1 MEYHL
6 LSDELLVRLM
16 RVDDADA
23 FNEIYKRYWKPLFQ
37 SARYKVKSDEVAEEL
52 LQNLFLNLWEKRAVQ
67 QIDNLS
73 GYLFSVLKYQIVNH
87 YRALFLA
94 EKYADFAQSQLD
106 EHVYE
111 ADVAVNIQEI
121 VSIFEEVL
129 LQLPQKTSRIF
140 HMSRLEYKTT
150 REISTAL
157 DMPERTVEYH
167 ITQSLK
173 LLRQQLK
180 DFLPSLIFVWFGN
193 ILN

>member
-16 RVDDADA
+16 RVDDNDA

-37 SARYKVKSDEVAEEL
+37 SARYKVRSDEIAEEL
-52 LQNLFLNLWEKRAVQ
+52 LQNLFLNLWEKRAVH
-67 QIDNLS
+67 QIENLS
-73 GYLFSVLKYQIVNH
+73 AYLFGVLKYQIVNH

-94 EKYADFAQSQLD
+94 EKYVDFAQSQL
-106 EHVYE
+106 EEQVQA
-111 ADVAVNIQEI
+111 ADVAVNIKEI

-129 LQLPQKTSRIF
+129 QQLPQKTSRVF
-140 HMSRLEYKTT
+140 YMSRLEYKTT
-150 REISTAL
+150 REIATAL
-157 DMPERTVEYH
+157 DIPERTVEYH

-180 DFLPSLIFVWFGN
+180 DFLPSLVFVLLGSM
-193 ILN
+193 

>member
-6 LSDELLVRLM
+6 LSDELLVKLM

-37 SARYKVKSDEVAEEL
+37 SARYKLKSDELAEEL
-52 LQNLFLNLWEKRAVQ
+52 LQNLFLNLWEKRTVQ
-67 QIDNLS
+67 QIENLS
-73 GYLFSVLKYQIVNH
+73 RYLSSVLKYQIVNH
-87 YRALFLA
+87 YRTAFLA
-94 EKYADFAQSQLD
+94 EKYADFVQSRLEDYVD
-106 EHVYE
+106 EP
-111 ADVAVNIQEI
+111 DIAVNVQEI
-121 VSIFEEVL
+121 VSIFEDVL
-129 LQLPQKTSRIF
+129 QQLPQKTSRVF

-150 REISTAL
+150 REIAAEL

-180 DFLPSLIFVWFGN
+180 DFLPSVILLLLGN
-193 ILN
+193 I

>member
-16 RVDDADA
+16 RVDDNDA

-37 SARYKVKSDEVAEEL
+37 SARYKVRSDEIAEEL
-52 LQNLFLNLWEKRAVQ
+52 LQNLFLNLWEKRAVH
-67 QIDNLS
+67 QIENLS
-73 GYLFSVLKYQIVNH
+73 AYLFGVLKYQIVNH

-94 EKYADFAQSQLD
+94 EKYVDFAQSQL
-106 EHVYE
+106 EEQVQA
-111 ADVAVNIQEI
+111 ADVAVNIKEI

-129 LQLPQKTSRIF
+129 QQLPQKTSRVF

-150 REISTAL
+150 REIATAL
-157 DMPERTVEYH
+157 DIPERTVEYH

-180 DFLPSLIFVWFGN
+180 DFLPSLVFVLLGS
-193 ILN
+193 I

>member
-6 LSDELLVRLM
+6 LSDELLVRLL

-23 FNEIYKRYWKPLFQ
+23 FNEIYKRYWKSLFQ
-37 SARYKVKSDEVAEEL
+37 SARFKVKSEEIAEEL

-67 QIDNLS
+67 QIENLS

-94 EKYADFAQSQLD
+94 EKYADFAQSQLEGYD
-106 EHVYE
+106 HE
-111 ADVAVNIQEI
+111 ADVVVNTKEI

-129 LQLPQKTSRIF
+129 QQLPQKTSRIF

-150 REISTAL
+150 REIAVAL

-173 LLRQQLK
+173 LLREQLK
-180 DFLPSLIFVWFGN
+180 DFLPSLVLVCLGN
-193 ILN
+193 I

>member
-23 FNEIYKRYWKPLFQ
+23 FNEIYKRYWKSLFQ
-37 SARYKVKSDEVAEEL
+37 SARYKVKSDETAEEL
-52 LQNLFLNLWEKRAVQ
+52 LQNLFLNLWEKRATL
-67 QIDNLS
+67 QIETL
-73 GYLFSVLKYQIVNH
+73 GAYLFSVLKYQIVNH

-94 EKYADFAQSQLD
+94 EKYADFAQSQREGYD
-106 EHVYE
+106 HE
-111 ADVAVNIQEI
+111 ADVAVNVQDI
-121 VSIFEEVL
+121 VSIFEDVL
-129 LQLPQKTSRIF
+129 QQLPPKTSRVF
-140 HMSRLEYKTT
+140 HMSRLEFRST
-150 REISTAL
+150 REIATAL

-180 DFLPSLIFVWFGN
+180 DFLPSILLLWLGN
-193 ILN
+193 F

>member
-6 LSDELLVRLM
+6 LSDELLVKLM

-23 FNEIYKRYWKPLFQ
+23 FNEIYKRYWKSLFQ
-37 SARYKVKSDEVAEEL
+37 SARYKLKSDELAEEL
-52 LQNLFLNLWEKRAVQ
+52 LQNLFLNLWEKRSVQ
-67 QIDNLS
+67 QIENLS
-73 GYLFSVLKYQIVNH
+73 RYLSSVLKYQIVNH

-94 EKYADFAQSQLD
+94 EKYADFVQSRLED
-106 EHVYE
+106 HVHE
-111 ADVAVNIQEI
+111 PDIAVNVQEI
-121 VSIFEEVL
+121 VSIFEDVL
-129 LQLPQKTSRIF
+129 QQLPQKTSRVF

-150 REISTAL
+150 REIATEL

-180 DFLPSLIFVWFGN
+180 DFLPSIILLLLGN
-193 ILN
+193 F

>member
-6 LSDELLVRLM
+6 LSDELLVKLM

-37 SARYKVKSDEVAEEL
+37 SARYKLKSDELAEEL
-52 LQNLFLNLWEKRAVQ
+52 LQNLFLNLWEKRTVQ
-67 QIDNLS
+67 QIENLS
-73 GYLFSVLKYQIVNH
+73 RYLSSVLKYQIVNH
-87 YRALFLA
+87 YRTVFLA
-94 EKYADFAQSQLD
+94 EKYADFVQSRLEDYVD
-106 EHVYE
+106 EP
-111 ADVAVNIQEI
+111 DIAVNVQEI
-121 VSIFEEVL
+121 VSIFEDVL
-129 LQLPQKTSRIF
+129 QQLPQKTSRVF

-150 REISTAL
+150 REIAAEL

-180 DFLPSLIFVWFGN
+180 DFLPSVILLLLGN
-193 ILN
+193 I

>member
-6 LSDELLVRLM
+6 LSDELLVKLM

-37 SARYKVKSDEVAEEL
+37 SARYKLKSDELAEEL
-52 LQNLFLNLWEKRAVQ
+52 LQNLFLNLWEKRTIQ
-67 QIDNLS
+67 QIENLS
-73 GYLFSVLKYQIVNH
+73 RYLSSVLKYQIVNH
-87 YRALFLA
+87 YRTVFLA
-94 EKYADFAQSQLD
+94 EKYADFVQSRLEDYVD
-106 EHVYE
+106 EP
-111 ADVAVNIQEI
+111 DIAVNVQEI
-121 VSIFEEVL
+121 VSIFEDVL
-129 LQLPQKTSRIF
+129 QQLPQKTSRVF

-150 REISTAL
+150 REIAAEL

-180 DFLPSLIFVWFGN
+180 DFLPSVILLLLGN
-193 ILN
+193 I

>member
-16 RVDDADA
+16 RVDDNDA

-37 SARYKVKSDEVAEEL
+37 SARYKVRSDEIAEEL
-52 LQNLFLNLWEKRAVQ
+52 LQNLFLNLWEKRAVH
-67 QIDNLS
+67 QIENLS
-73 GYLFSVLKYQIVNH
+73 AYLFGVLKYQIVNH

-94 EKYADFAQSQLD
+94 EKYVDFAQSQL
-106 EHVYE
+106 EEQVHA
-111 ADVAVNIQEI
+111 ADVAVNIKEI

-129 LQLPQKTSRIF
+129 QQLPQKTSRVF

-150 REISTAL
+150 REIATAL
-157 DMPERTVEYH
+157 DIPERTVEYH

-180 DFLPSLIFVWFGN
+180 DFLPSLVFVLLGS
-193 ILN
+193 I

>member
-6 LSDELLVRLM
+6 LSDELLVKLM

-37 SARYKVKSDEVAEEL
+37 SARYKVKNDELAEEL

-67 QIDNLS
+67 QIENLS
-73 GYLFSVLKYQIVNH
+73 GYLFGVLKYQIVNH

-94 EKYADFAQSQLD
+94 EKYADFAQSRQED
-106 EHVYE
+106 YDHEP
-111 ADVAVNIQEI
+111 DVAVNVQDI

-129 LQLPQKTSRIF
+129 QQLPDKTRRVF

-150 REISTAL
+150 REISAAL

-180 DFLPSLIFVWFGN
+180 DFLPTI
-193 ILN
+193 ILLWLWEFLN